1 MNGTV
6 RKRSGWLLG
15 IASTLV
21 GLGIALLL
29 VEGLVRLA
37 FDEPVQPRYTYD
49 PGYGVRANMPNVD
62 TRHYVP
68 GDYDVR
74 ITSNSAGMRGQR
86 EYAVEKPAGVRR
98 VLMLG
103 DSFVYGYGVEDDQ
116 VVSALLEDRLNALD
130 RGAPRWE
137 VVNLAVS
144 GFGQAEELVTWHARG
159 AAYAPDVVLLFYF
172 ENDIG
177 NNAVANLYAVGADG
191 TLVRAAPEF
200 LPGIRTQ
207 EILYSIA
214 PIRWLFEHS
223 EAWNLVRNRLSGVV
237 QNTLL
242 REQGLEKFNDTSE
255 KGTSLTR
262 ALLRQLVADVRAAG
276 ARPVIVVIPD
286 RKEMSSTFP
295 LPAEEVAAL
304 GVELLDGRDYLVRAD
319 YYDRDSHWRPSGHE
333 KTAERLVPLVRGP
346 AAGP

>member
-1 MNGTV
+1 MTSRTG
-6 RKRSGWLLG
+6 RRGGWLF
-15 IASTLV
+15 
-21 GLGIALLL
+21 GLISSLAGLALALLL

-86 EYAVEKPAGVRR
+86 EYAVAKPAGVRR

-103 DSFVYGYGVEDDQ
+103 DSFVYGYGVEDDE

-130 RGAPRWE
+130 GGAPRWE

-144 GFGQAEELVTWHARG
+144 GFGQAEELVTWQARG
-159 AAYAPDVVLLFYF
+159 KAYSPDVVLLFYF

-177 NNAVANLYAVGADG
+177 NNAVSNLYALGPDGA
-191 TLVRAAPEF
+191 LKREAAEF

-207 EILYSIA
+207 ELLYSVA

-237 QNTLL
+237 QNALL

-255 KGTSLTR
+255 KGVGLTR
-262 ALLRQLVADVRAAG
+262 ALLRELVAEVRAAG
-276 ARPVIVVIPD
+276 ARPVIVIIPD

-295 LPAEEVAAL
+295 MTAEEVAAL
-304 GVELLDGRDYLVRAD
+304 GAGLLDGRDYLVRAD
-319 YYDRDSHWRPSGHE
+319 YYDRDSHWRASGHA
-333 KTAERLVPLVRGP
+333 KTTDRLVPIVRG
-346 AAGP
+346 AGP